1 MPTKDEAKKDRV
13 VIKGTAP
20 RVAPPRPRGL
30 RKPPGKQLVSPT
42 QLSQQPNDPE

>member
-1 MPTKDEAKKDRV
+1 MPTKDEAKRDRV

-30 RKPPGKQLVSPT
+30 RKPPGKQLISPA
-42 QLSQQPNDPE
+42 QLAPQPNDS

>member
-1 MPTKDEAKKDRV
+1 MPPQDKTKRDRV

-30 RKPPGKQLVSPT
+30 RKPPGKQSID
-42 QLSQQPNDPE
+42 LSQESRSAQRS

>member
-1 MPTKDEAKKDRV
+1 MPPQDKTKRDRV

-30 RKPPGKQLVSPT
+30 RKPPGKQSID
-42 QLSQQPNDPE
+42 LSQESSSAQRS